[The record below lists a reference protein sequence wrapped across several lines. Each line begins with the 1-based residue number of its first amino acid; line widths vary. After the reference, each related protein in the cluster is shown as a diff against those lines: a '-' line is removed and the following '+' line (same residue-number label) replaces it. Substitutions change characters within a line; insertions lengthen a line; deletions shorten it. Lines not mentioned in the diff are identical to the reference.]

1 MEFSLSERAGAAGSV
16 LTTCKL
22 CTPAPRTPVLPCPAG
37 RELSSQ
43 GRRGRTPF
51 PELRE
56 VPSCRANRPAL
67 PRPATASFR
76 TRDVIKRRKC
86 ETVGPTDSAKC
97 ARAWVSALLFEIRA
111 WVFVN
116 RPQIP
121 AWHHRTCLRT
131 PRAPVLSAQECSDRS
146 GRRRPSQCPQPETRG
161 QLITPGSNLIQFL
174 VYHLHVHI
182 NDHPRPLANFPRVSC
197 HQQQ

>member
-1 MEFSLSERAGAAGSV
+1 MRGLQA
-16 LTTCKL
+16 
-22 CTPAPRTPVLPCPAG
+22 
-37 RELSSQ
+37 LSSPPANCAHRPQ
-43 GRRGRTPF
+43 ERLSCRVRPDVSCPVRADGVGRPF
-51 PELRE
+51 PKLRE

-86 ETVGPTDSAKC
+86 ETVGPTDSAAC

-116 RPQIP
+116 RPQIT

-146 GRRRPSQCPQPETRG
+146 GRRCPSQCPQPETRG
-161 QLITPGSNLIQFL
+161 QLITPVAI
-174 VYHLHVHI
+174 
-182 NDHPRPLANFPRVSC
+182 
-197 HQQQ
+197 

>member
-1 MEFSLSERAGAAGSV
+1 MRGLQALSLPPANCAHLPQERLSCRV
-16 LTTCKL
+16 QPNVSC
-22 CTPAPRTPVLPCPAG
+22 PVRADGVG
-37 RELSSQ
+37 R
-43 GRRGRTPF
+43 PF
-51 PELRE
+51 PKLRE
-56 VPSCRANRPAL
+56 VSSCRDNRPAL

-76 TRDVIKRRKC
+76 TRDIIKRRKC

-116 RPQIP
+116 RPQIT

-131 PRAPVLSAQECSDRS
+131 PRAPVLSSQECADRS
-146 GRRRPSQCPQPETRG
+146 GRLRPSQCPQPETRG
-161 QLITPGSNLIQFL
+161 QLITPGSDLIQFL